1 MTKQIKLGGMY
12 DQLIVKKHSNCFQF
26 KNEDYGMDMVVYF
39 DDIGTVISLPGNKQW
54 NNSYRNDVYDK
65 DMDLI
70 IEFLKCQRCRYK
82 TITDVINSRSKFKE
96 KYLKQFSVVEL
107 LDYYKERKEK
117 ANGKT

>member
-1 MTKQIKLGGMY
+1 MTKRINLGGMY
-12 DQLIVKKHSNCFQF
+12 GELTVTKHSDYF
-26 KNEDYGMDMVVYF
+26 KFRNENYGMNMVVYF
-39 DDIGTVISLPGNKQW
+39 DDIGTVISSPSRKRW
-54 NNSYRNDVYDK
+54 NNSFRNDVYDK
-65 DMDLI
+65 DMELI
-70 IEFLKCQRCRYK
+70 IEFLKRQRCRYK